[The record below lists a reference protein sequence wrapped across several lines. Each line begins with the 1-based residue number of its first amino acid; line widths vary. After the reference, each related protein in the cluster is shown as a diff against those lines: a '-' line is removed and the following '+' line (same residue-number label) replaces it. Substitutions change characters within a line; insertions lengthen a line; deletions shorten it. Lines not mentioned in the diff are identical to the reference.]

1 VKQAS
6 ALTNVE
12 VVQGAY
18 EQFRETGKI
27 NHDFAHPDFVWDM
40 TNYTGWPEQQV
51 YYGVEA
57 ASRFMNEW
65 RDSWDDWEWEVRSMH
80 SAADK
85 VVAILHQAGRSK
97 STGIRVEMEF
107 AQVFTLED
115 GRQKRMEMY
124 SDPDEA
130 LAAAGIAR

>member
-1 VKQAS
+1 VRQAS
-6 ALTNVE
+6 ALSNAE
-12 VVQGAY
+12 VVQAAY
-18 EQFRETGKI
+18 EQFRETGAI

-57 ASRFMNEW
+57 ASQFMHEW
-65 RDSWDDWEWEVRSMH
+65 RDSWDEWEWEVRSIH
-80 SAADK
+80 AAADK
-85 VVAILHQAGRSK
+85 VVAVLHRAGRSK
-97 STGIRVEMEF
+97 STGVRVEMEF
-107 AQVFTLED
+107 AQLFTLED

-130 LAAAGIAR
+130 LAAARIAI